1 MAKKTAKFCT
11 NCGTQLNDGEKV
23 CGQCGTP
30 VSGAAEKEKKKKGGF
45 VSVLK
50 LIIAIVIIA
59 AIAVVALYITGALGG
74 YKSTVGKMVKALQNY
89 DVEDMEK
96 LTGSVSEETYSAWY
110 GDVHEYYKEAIA
122 DALDRYEDNVG
133 AVKRISY
140 EITDSSEFSKRRVE
154 QAKEILV
161 DDYNMDVSQIKKIV
175 SVELQL
181 NVKGAKD
188 TATYMVD
195 KLYLI
200 KEGGKWTIFY
210 GNLRY

>member
-11 NCGTQLNDGEKV
+11 NCGTQLKDGDKV

-30 VSGAAEKEKKKKGGF
+30 VPGATEKEKKKKGGF

-50 LIIAIVIIA
+50 LIVAIVIIA
-59 AIAVVALYITGALGG
+59 AIAVAALYLTGALGG

-96 LTGSVSEETYSAWY
+96 LTGSVSEETYSARY
-110 GDVHEYYKEAIA
+110 NDVHEYYKEAIS

-133 AVKRISY
+133 AVKKISY
-140 EITDSSEFSKRRVE
+140 EITDASEFSKRRVE

-188 TATYMVD
+188 TATYMID
-195 KLYLI
+195 NLYLI
-200 KEGGKWTIFY
+200 KEGGKWTIYY